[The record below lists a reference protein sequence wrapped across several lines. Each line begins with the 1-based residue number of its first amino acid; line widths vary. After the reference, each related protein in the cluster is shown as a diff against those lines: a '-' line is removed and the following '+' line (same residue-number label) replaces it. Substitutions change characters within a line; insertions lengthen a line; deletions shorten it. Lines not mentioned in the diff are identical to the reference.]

1 MKLQLLIQSLLI
13 TGSSFTLLLIN
24 PAFSKEAQVL
34 DVKTENTQSDKKANL
49 QAVNTP
55 IKKIPHLSEI
65 DFVPKVIQKLVQSPV
80 TEVIE
85 VTGVQVN
92 TTEKGLDVILQT
104 SKAEQLQVSGR
115 NEGNDYIA
123 DIPNAQL
130 RLPDGNTF
138 RQEKPLAGIA
148 EVIVT
153 NQDANTIRVTVRGE
167 TGAPTIELFDSDNG
181 LIFEVAAPAPSA
193 PQPQQQPQTPATP
206 P

>member
-104 SKAEQLQVSGR
+104 SKGEQLQVSGR
-115 NEGNDYIA
+115 NEGNAYIA
-123 DIPNAQL
+123 DN
-130 RLPDGNTF
+130 
-138 RQEKPLAGIA
+138 
-148 EVIVT
+148 
-153 NQDANTIRVTVRGE
+153 RVV
-167 TGAPTIELFDSDNG
+167 
-181 LIFEVAAPAPSA
+181 
-193 PQPQQQPQTPATP
+193 
-206 P
+206 

>member
-85 VTGVQVN
+85 EVTGVQVN

-104 SKAEQLQVSGR
+104 SKGEQLQVSGR
-115 NEGNDYIA
+115 NEGNAYIA
-123 DIPNAQL
+123 DN
-130 RLPDGNTF
+130 
-138 RQEKPLAGIA
+138 
-148 EVIVT
+148 
-153 NQDANTIRVTVRGE
+153 RVV
-167 TGAPTIELFDSDNG
+167 
-181 LIFEVAAPAPSA
+181 
-193 PQPQQQPQTPATP
+193 
-206 P
+206 